1 MIIPKLIRE
10 SINLKDGRI
19 ITIET
24 GQLAKQANGSA
35 LIRMHNTIL
44 LATVVKGEKKNIDFF
59 PLTVDYREKYSAG
72 GKIPGGFIK
81 REIRPSNEEILI
93 TRFVDRVLRPL
104 FPKKFR
110 KEIQIMISLLSYEK
124 NILPDGLAGLAASTA
139 LMLSRL
145 PFKGPISE
153 IRIIRIKKKLIINP
167 GLEEIK
173 KSDINLII
181 GASINSILMLEGE
194 IKEVSEKDVFNIIK
208 KAHFIIKLQIKAQI
222 KLINKF
228 SIFRKKKFK
237 KKNIQFKKKFA
248 IFSYNKIY
256 KFFLKEKKN
265 RIKKYINILNNFFF
279 IKKKYFIINKYFEK
293 LKKKIYFLI
302 LLKKKIRLDG
312 RKYNEIRNFWCLV
325 GYLPE
330 VHGSV
335 IFSRGE
341 TQSLTTVTLGSS
353 LDINRINNPTLKLKE
368 KFYLHYN
375 FPSFSIGEV
384 RKIQGLSRREIGHG
398 NLAQMA
404 LKNIIPKN
412 NPYTIRLISDI
423 FESNGSSSMATV
435 CAGSLALMDASIFI
449 KNTVCG
455 IAMGLIKNK
464 KSKKYIILSDI
475 IGEEDYMGNIDFK
488 ITGTLYGMTS
498 VQMDVKIKKFT
509 YNMLNNIL
517 EKSKKCRLKILK
529 NMNKI
534 LSIPRK
540 KIKYNAP
547 KIYHFNIPKNFIKYI
562 IGPGGKN
569 IQKIQHKT
577 NTFISIKEKKYF
589 GFIEILGKNYEKIKK
604 TLNFFNKI
612 IFVPKIGKIYKANI
626 KYIKNYSA
634 FIEINKFVKG
644 FILFSKREW
653 KKLNKILKIG
663 NFIKI
668 KYLGID
674 NINEKMKFSINYYLY
689 KKNLI

>member
-1 MIIPKLIRE
+1 
-10 SINLKDGRI
+10 
-19 ITIET
+19 
-24 GQLAKQANGSA
+24 
-35 LIRMHNTIL
+35 
-44 LATVVKGEKKNIDFF
+44 
-59 PLTVDYREKYSAG
+59 
-72 GKIPGGFIK
+72 
-81 REIRPSNEEILI
+81 
-93 TRFVDRVLRPL
+93 
-104 FPKKFR
+104 
-110 KEIQIMISLLSYEK
+110 
-124 NILPDGLAGLAASTA
+124 
-139 LMLSRL
+139 
-145 PFKGPISE
+145 
-153 IRIIRIKKKLIINP
+153 
-167 GLEEIK
+167 
-173 KSDINLII
+173 
-181 GASINSILMLEGE
+181 
-194 IKEVSEKDVFNIIK
+194 
-208 KAHFIIKLQIKAQI
+208 
-222 KLINKF
+222 
-228 SIFRKKKFK
+228 
-237 KKNIQFKKKFA
+237 
-248 IFSYNKIY
+248 
-256 KFFLKEKKN
+256 
-265 RIKKYINILNNFFF
+265 
-279 IKKKYFIINKYFEK
+279 
-293 LKKKIYFLI
+293 
-302 LLKKKIRLDG
+302 
-312 RKYNEIRNFWCLV
+312 
-325 GYLPE
+325 
-330 VHGSV
+330 
-335 IFSRGE
+335 
-341 TQSLTTVTLGSS
+341 
-353 LDINRINNPTLKLKE
+353 
-368 KFYLHYN
+368 
-375 FPSFSIGEV
+375 
-384 RKIQGLSRREIGHG
+384 
-398 NLAQMA
+398 MA

-534 LSIPRK
+534 LSIPRN

-612 IFVPKIGKIYKANI
+612 IFVPKIGKIYQANI

-653 KKLNKILKIG
+653 KKFHKILKIG